1 MNKEILSLD
10 IHYNQFHITLKQK
23 SLLTTSLIGVK
34 VSCAL
39 ANVCPTT
46 ALTNFNMTLRCNYNK
61 GIRILSLDI
70 QYNQFHTRLKQ
81 KPLLTTALIGVK
93 VSCPLA
99 KVHGRPAD
107 CKFPVCECDKKNIK
121 RLCVCFRIKGHGGQL
136 MLQVCKQKYTEQK
149 TLCEMKHIG

>member
-1 MNKEILSLD
+1 MWHWGVIVTREYIWIKKKLSLD
-10 IHYNQFHITLKQK
+10 IH
-23 SLLTTSLIGVK
+23 
-34 VSCAL
+34 
-39 ANVCPTT
+39 
-46 ALTNFNMTLRCNYNK
+46 
-61 GIRILSLDI
+61 
-70 QYNQFHTRLKQ
+70 YNQFHTRLKQ

-149 TLCEMKHIG
+149 TLCQMKHIGWMKILTSWTKQNLTPCY